1 MTPRTPVRIGRGHAL
16 HALYAGRRPVRDGLA
31 RLLTDP
37 GRCSQARTP
46 NRETTLPITA
56 RRTALLA
63 VLFMA
68 ACAPVGEPI
77 VAPLPQGAALD
88 TAGRPYLRPA
98 QPAEEYTAARRGG
111 TRSENGAP
119 GPRYWQ
125 QGVRY
130 DIQAEL
136 DPQERRVT
144 ATERIVY
151 RNNSPREL
159 PQVIFNL
166 YQNLFGENLTG
177 RRNPLTTGGFNLTS
191 FTVNGETLGPLNQA
205 QHEANQRENRPSVGY
220 ITTGTLARVLLP
232 RPIAQGDS
240 VVFEIAWNFRVPPSD
255 APRTGWEDA
264 LGGRVFQVAQW
275 YPQIAVFDD
284 VAGYDVTPYSGQGEF
299 YLEYGDFDVALT
311 LPAGWTV
318 GATGDLQN
326 PEILRPEIRQRLEQ
340 AAGSDGSTVAIL
352 GAGEVGGTGATG
364 PGENGRVT
372 WRYSARNVRDFAWA
386 TSNRYRWD
394 ARVAQIPGERGGT
407 RPVMVHSLYRDGAPG
422 WQESALYGD
431 HSMEFFS
438 RTLVPYAYSQIT
450 VSEGPIYG
458 MEYPMLVFIGRPE
471 ERVDLYEVIAHEIGH
486 EWHPMMVGQD
496 EAAYAWMDEG
506 FTTFNEARATADFFE
521 DEDPWEEPRVTYL
534 SIAGNKGEAPLMR
547 NIELVFGPANVVS
560 AYFKPGTLLRSLQ
573 RTLGDSVFFQGMRTF
588 EREWMFKHPYP
599 WDFFN
604 TMERVAG
611 RDLDWFW
618 FPFFYRT
625 VTMDHELATVTPGA
639 GGVQVT
645 VRDLGQAPLPAEIVV
660 TTADGRTTTQVIP
673 IERWLS
679 PSTRSVTVNVP
690 VNGTVTRV
698 ELDPE
703 EYYPDANR
711 RNNVWTAR

>member
-1 MTPRTPVRIGRGHAL
+1 L
-16 HALYAGRRPVRDGLA
+16 
-31 RLLTDP
+31 
-37 GRCSQARTP
+37 QARTH

-98 QPAEEYTAARRGG
+98 TASEEYTAALRGG
-111 TRSENGAP
+111 TRTENGAP

-125 QGVRY
+125 QRVRY

-151 RNNSPREL
+151 RNNAPREL

-166 YQNLFGENLTG
+166 YQNLFAENLAG
-177 RRNPLTTGGFNLTS
+177 RNNPMRTGGFELTS

-205 QHEANQRENRPSVGY
+205 QYESNQRESRASVGY

-240 VVFEIAWNFRVPPSD
+240 AVFEIAWNFRVPPSD

-264 LGGRVFQVAQW
+264 LGGRVLQVAQW

-318 GATGDLQN
+318 GATGELQN
-326 PEILRPEIRQRLEQ
+326 PEILRPEVRQRLQQ
-340 AAGSDGSTVAIL
+340 AASSDGTTVAIL
-352 GAGEVGGTGATG
+352 GGSEVGGTGATG

-372 WRYSARNVRDFAWA
+372 WRFSARNVRDFGWA

-394 ARVAQIPGERGGT
+394 ARVAQIPGESGGT
-407 RPVMVHSLYRDGAPG
+407 RPVLVHSLYRNGAPG
-422 WQESALYGD
+422 WEESALYGD
-431 HSMEFFS
+431 HSVEFLS
-438 RTLVPYAYSQIT
+438 RMQVPYAYSQLTI
-450 VSEGPIYG
+450 SEGPIYG

-486 EWHPMMVGQD
+486 QWHPMMVGQD
-496 EAAYAWMDEG
+496 EAAFAWMDEG
-506 FTTFNEARATADFFE
+506 FATFSEARALENFFP
-521 DEDPWEEPRVTYL
+521 DEDPWEEPRTLYL

-560 AYFKPGTLLRSLQ
+560 AYYKPGTLLRSLQ
-573 RTLGDSVFFQGMRTF
+573 RALGDSVFFEGMRTY

-618 FPFFYRT
+618 FPFWYRT
-625 VTMDHELATVTPGA
+625 VQLDHELATVTPSA

-645 VRDLGQAPLPAEIVV
+645 VRDIGQAPAPAEIVV
-660 TTADGRTTTQVIP
+660 TTADGRTTTQTIP
-673 IERWLS
+673 IERWLN
-679 PSTRSVTVNVP
+679 PSTRSVTVTIP
-690 VNGTVTRV
+690 VTGTVARV

-703 EYYPDANR
+703 QYFPDANR
-711 RNNVWTAR
+711 RNNLWTPR

>member
-1 MTPRTPVRIGRGHAL
+1 
-16 HALYAGRRPVRDGLA
+16 
-31 RLLTDP
+31 LL
-37 GRCSQARTP
+37 
-46 NRETTLPITA
+46 ITA

-68 ACAPVGEPI
+68 ACAPAGEPI

-88 TAGRPYLRPA
+88 TAGRPYVRTAEPT
-98 QPAEEYTAARRGG
+98 EEYTAALRGG
-111 TRSENGAP
+111 TRSETGAP

-125 QGVRY
+125 QRVRY

-136 DPQERRVT
+136 DPEERRVT
-144 ATERIVY
+144 ATQRIVY
-151 RNNSPREL
+151 RNNAPREL

-166 YQNLFGENLTG
+166 YQNLFSDALRG
-177 RRNPLTTGGFNLTS
+177 RNSPLNTGGFNITAFS
-191 FTVNGETLGPLNQA
+191 VNGETLGTLTQA
-205 QHEANQRENRPSVGY
+205 QYEANQRENRFAPGY

-232 RPIAQGDS
+232 RPIASGDS
-240 VVFEIAWNFRVPPSD
+240 VVFQIAWNFRVPPQS

-275 YPQIAVFDD
+275 YPQIATYDD

-318 GATGDLQN
+318 GATGELQN
-326 PEILRPEIRQRLEQ
+326 PDILRPEVRQRLQQ
-340 AAGSDGSTVAIL
+340 AAASDGGTVAVL
-352 GAGEVGGTGATG
+352 GANELAGTGATG

-372 WRYSARNVRDFAWA
+372 WRFSARNVRDFAWA

-394 ARVAQIPGERGGT
+394 ARVAQVPGERGGT
-407 RPVMVHSLYRDGAPG
+407 RPVLVHSLYRNGAPH
-422 WQESALYGD
+422 WEESALFGD
-431 HSMEFFS
+431 HSTEFLS
-438 RTLVPYAYSQIT
+438 RTLVPYAYPQIT

-458 MEYPMLVFIGRPE
+458 MEYPMLVFIGRPT
-471 ERVDLYEVIAHEIGH
+471 ERLDLYEVIAHEIGH

-496 EAAYAWMDEG
+496 EAAFAWMDEG
-506 FTTFNEARATADFFE
+506 ITTFHEALATADFFPE
-521 DEDPWEEPRVTYL
+521 HDPWEEPRENYL

-560 AYFKPGTLLRSLQ
+560 AYLKPGTLMRSLQ
-573 RTLGDSVFFQGMRTF
+573 RVLGDSVFFEGMRTF
-588 EREWMFKHPYP
+588 QREWMFKHPYP

-618 FPFFYRT
+618 FPFWYRT
-625 VTMDHELATVTPGA
+625 VTLDQELANVTPAA
-639 GGVQVT
+639 GSVQVT
-645 VRDLGQAPLPAEIVV
+645 VRDVGQAPAPAEIVV
-660 TTADGRTTTQVIP
+660 TTADGRTTTEVIP
-673 IERWLS
+673 IERWLN
-679 PSTRSVTVNVP
+679 PSTRSVTVTIP
-690 VNGTVTRV
+690 VTGAVTRV
-698 ELDPE
+698 EIDPE

>member
-1 MTPRTPVRIGRGHAL
+1 M
-16 HALYAGRRPVRDGLA
+16 
-31 RLLTDP
+31 
-37 GRCSQARTP
+37 
-46 NRETTLPITA
+46 ITA

-88 TAGRPYLRPA
+88 TAGRPYVR
-98 QPAEEYTAARRGG
+98 TADPTDDYAAALRGG
-111 TRSENGAP
+111 TRSATGAP
-119 GPRYWQ
+119 GAAYWQ
-125 QGVRY
+125 QRVRY

-136 DPQERRVT
+136 DPQERRIT
-144 ATERIVY
+144 GTERIVY
-151 RNNSPREL
+151 RNNAPREL

-166 YQNLFGENLTG
+166 YQNLFAENLRG
-177 RRNPLTTGGFNLTS
+177 RNNPLNTGGLNLTS
-191 FTVNGETLGPLNQA
+191 FSVNGQTLGSLTQA
-205 QHEANQRENRPSVGY
+205 QYEANQRENRFTPGY

-232 RPIAQGDS
+232 RPIASGDS
-240 VVFEIAWNFRVPPSD
+240 VVFEIAWNFRVPPET
-255 APRTGWEDA
+255 APRTGFEDA
-264 LGGRVFQVAQW
+264 LGARVFQVAQW

-318 GATGDLQN
+318 GATGELTN
-326 PEILRPEIRQRLEQ
+326 PDILRPEIRQRLQQ
-340 AAGSDGSTVAIL
+340 AMASDGSSVSIL
-352 GAGEVGGTGATG
+352 GANDLTGTGATG
-364 PGENGRVT
+364 AGENGRVT
-372 WRYSARNVRDFAWA
+372 WRFAARNVRDFAWA

-394 ARVAQIPGERGGT
+394 ARLAQIPGDRGGT
-407 RPVMVHSLYRDGAPG
+407 RPVLVHSLYRTGAPH
-422 WQESALYGD
+422 WEESALFGD
-431 HSMEFFS
+431 HAMEFLS
-438 RTLVPYAYSQIT
+438 RTLVPYAYPQIT

-458 MEYPMLVFIGRPE
+458 MEYPMLVFIGRPTDRLE
-471 ERVDLYEVIAHEIGH
+471 LYEVIAHEIGH

-496 EAAYAWMDEG
+496 EAAFAWMDEG
-506 FTTFNEARATADFFE
+506 FTTYNESRAVEAFFPE
-521 DEDPWEEPRVTYL
+521 HDPWEEPRENYL

-560 AYFKPGTLLRSLQ
+560 AYLKPGTLLRSLQ
-573 RTLGDSVFFQGMRTF
+573 RTLGDSVFFEGMRTF

-604 TMERVAG
+604 TMERVSG

-618 FPFFYRT
+618 FPFWYRT
-625 VTMDHELATVTPGA
+625 VTLDHELANVTPSA

-645 VRDLGQAPLPAEIVV
+645 VRDIGQAPAPAEIVV

-679 PSTRSVTVNVP
+679 PSTRSVTVTIP
-690 VNGTVTRV
+690 VSGTVTRV
-698 ELDPE
+698 EIDPE
-703 EYYPDANR
+703 QYYPDANR

>member
-1 MTPRTPVRIGRGHAL
+1 VP
-16 HALYAGRRPVRDGLA
+16 
-31 RLLTDP
+31 
-37 GRCSQARTP
+37 
-46 NRETTLPITA
+46 
-56 RRTALLA
+56 RTALLA

-68 ACAPVGEPI
+68 ACAPVSEPI

-98 QPAEEYTAARRGG
+98 EPGPEYAAALTGG
-111 TRSENGAP
+111 TRTTTGAP
-119 GPRYWQ
+119 GSRYWQ

-130 DIQAEL
+130 DITAEL
-136 DPQERRVT
+136 DPQERRIT
-144 ATERIVY
+144 ASERIVY

-159 PQVIFNL
+159 PQVVFNL
-166 YQNLFGENLTG
+166 YQNLFAENLRG
-177 RRNPLTTGGFNLTS
+177 RNSPLTTGGFTITR
-191 FTVNGETLGPLNQA
+191 FVVNGDSLGPLTQT
-205 QHEANQRENRPSVGY
+205 QYEANQRENRRSVGI
-220 ITTGTLARVLLP
+220 ITTGTLGRVLLP
-232 RPIAQGDS
+232 RPIAVGDS
-240 VVFEIAWNFRVPPSD
+240 AVFEVSWSFRVPPST

-264 LGGRVFQVAQW
+264 LGGRVLQVAQW

-284 VAGYDVTPYSGQGEF
+284 VVGYDVTGYTGQGEF

-318 GATGDLQN
+318 GATGELQN
-326 PEILRPEIRQRLEQ
+326 PEILRPEVRQRLQ
-340 AAGSDGSTVAIL
+340 AAMTSDSTIRVLGGS
-352 GAGEVGGTGATG
+352 EVGGTGATG

-372 WRYSARNVRDFAWA
+372 WRYSARDVRDFAFA
-386 TSNRYRWD
+386 TSNHYNWD
-394 ARVAQIPGERGGT
+394 ARVADVPEANGGGT
-407 RPVMVHSLYRDGAPG
+407 RRVMVHSLYRTGAPH
-422 WQESALYGD
+422 WEESALFGD
-431 HSMEFFS
+431 HPTEFYS
-438 RTLVPYAYSQIT
+438 RTLEPYAYPQIT

-458 MEYPMLVFIGRPE
+458 MEYPMIVFIGRPE
-471 ERVDLYEVIAHEIGH
+471 TRRELYQVIAHEVGH

-496 EAAYAWMDEG
+496 EAAFAWMDEG
-506 FTTFNEARATADFFE
+506 FTTYNESRAVDAFIPDF
-521 DEDPWEEPRVTYL
+521 DPWEEPRDVYL

-560 AYFKPGTLLRSLQ
+560 AYYKPGTLLRSLQ
-573 RTLGDSVFFQGMRTF
+573 RALGDSVFFQGMRTF

-618 FPFFYRT
+618 FPFWYRT
-625 VTMDHELATVTPGA
+625 VLMDQELANVTPSA

-645 VRDLGQAPLPAEIVV
+645 VRDIGQAPAPAEIVV
-660 TTADGRTTTQVIP
+660 TTSDGRTATQTIP
-673 IERWLS
+673 IERWLN
-679 PSTRSVTVNVP
+679 PATRSVTVTIP
-690 VNGTVTRV
+690 VTGTVTRV

-703 EYYPDANR
+703 QYFPDANR

>member
-1 MTPRTPVRIGRGHAL
+1 M
-16 HALYAGRRPVRDGLA
+16 
-31 RLLTDP
+31 
-37 GRCSQARTP
+37 
-46 NRETTLPITA
+46 PISA

-68 ACAPVGEPI
+68 ACAPVAEPI

-98 QPAEEYTAARRGG
+98 EPTQEYAAAVAAG
-111 TRSENGAP
+111 TRSATGAP

-125 QGVRY
+125 QRVRY

-144 ATERIVY
+144 ASERIVY

-166 YQNLFGENLTG
+166 YQNLFAENLRG
-177 RRNPLTTGGFNLTS
+177 RTSPLNTGGFTLTS
-191 FTVNGETLGPLNQA
+191 FSVNGETLSALTQA
-205 QHEANQRENRPSVGY
+205 QYESNQRESRASTGY

-232 RPIAQGDS
+232 RPIAVGDS
-240 VVFEIAWNFRVPPSD
+240 AVFEIAWNFRVPPNG

-284 VAGYDVTPYSGQGEF
+284 VVGYDVTGYSGQGEF

-318 GATGDLQN
+318 GATGELQN
-326 PEILRPEIRQRLEQ
+326 PEILRPEIRQRLQ
-340 AAGSDGSTVAIL
+340 AALTADSTVRVL
-352 GAGEVGGTGATG
+352 TETGGTGATG

-372 WRYSARNVRDFAWA
+372 WRFSARDVRDFAWA
-386 TSNRYRWD
+386 TSNRYLWD
-394 ARVAQIPGERGGT
+394 ARVADVPNTNGNGMR
-407 RPVMVHSLYRDGAPG
+407 RVLVNSLYRSGAPH
-422 WQESALYGD
+422 WNESALFGD
-431 HSMEFFS
+431 QPTEFMS
-438 RTLVPYAYSQIT
+438 RTLVPYAYPQIT
-450 VSEGPIYG
+450 ISEGPIYG
-458 MEYPMLVFIGRPE
+458 MEYPMLIFIGRPE
-471 ERVDLYEVIAHEIGH
+471 TRRELYQVIAHEVGH
-486 EWHPMMVGQD
+486 QWHPMMVGQD
-496 EAAYAWMDEG
+496 EAAFAWMDEG
-506 FTTFNEARATADFFE
+506 FTTFNEARATEEFLSEF
-521 DEDPWEEPRVTYL
+521 DPWEEPRDVYL
-534 SIAGNKGEAPLMR
+534 SVAGNKGEAPLMR

-560 AYFKPGTLLRSLQ
+560 GYYKPGVLLRSLQ
-573 RTLGDSVFFQGMRTF
+573 RAVGDSVFFQGMRTF
-588 EREWMFKHPYP
+588 EREWMFKHPQP

-618 FPFFYRT
+618 FPFWYRT
-625 VTMDHELATVTPGA
+625 VLLDHELANVTPSA

-645 VRDLGQAPLPAEIVV
+645 VRDVGQAPAPAEIVV
-660 TTADGRTTTQVIP
+660 TTSDNRTTTETIP
-673 IERWLS
+673 IERWLN
-679 PSTRSVTVNVP
+679 PSTRSVTVTIP
-690 VNGTVTRV
+690 VTGTVTRV
-698 ELDPE
+698 EIDPE
-703 EYYPDANR
+703 QYFPDANR
-711 RNNVWTAR
+711 RNNVWTP

>member
-1 MTPRTPVRIGRGHAL
+1 M
-16 HALYAGRRPVRDGLA
+16 
-31 RLLTDP
+31 
-37 GRCSQARTP
+37 
-46 NRETTLPITA
+46 PITA

-68 ACAPVGEPI
+68 ACAPAGEPI

-88 TAGRPYLRPA
+88 TAGRPYVRT
-98 QPAEEYTAARRGG
+98 AEPTDEYAAALRGG

-119 GPRYWQ
+119 GARYWQ
-125 QGVRY
+125 QRVRY

-151 RNNSPREL
+151 HNNAPREL

-166 YQNLFGENLTG
+166 YQNLFAENLRG
-177 RRNPLTTGGFNLTS
+177 RNNPLNTGGFTLTS
-191 FTVNGETLGPLNQA
+191 FSVNGEALGPLTQA
-205 QHEANQRENRPSVGY
+205 QYEANQRENRLAPGY

-232 RPIAQGDS
+232 RPIASGDS
-240 VVFEIAWNFRVPPSD
+240 VVFEIAWNFRVPPET

-275 YPQIAVFDD
+275 YPQIAVYDD
-284 VAGYDVTPYSGQGEF
+284 VVGYDVTPYSGQGEF

-318 GATGDLQN
+318 GATGELQN
-326 PEILRPEIRQRLEQ
+326 PDILRPEIRERLQR
-340 AAGSDGSTVAIL
+340 AAASDGGTVSIL
-352 GAGEVGGTGATG
+352 GANELAGTGATG

-372 WRYSARNVRDFAWA
+372 WRFSARNVRDFAWA

-394 ARVAQIPGERGGT
+394 ARVARIPGEGGGT
-407 RPVMVHSLYRDGAPG
+407 RPVLVHSLYRTGAPH
-422 WQESALYGD
+422 WEESALFGD
-431 HSMEFFS
+431 HSMEFLS
-438 RTLVPYAYSQIT
+438 RTLVPYTYPQIT

-458 MEYPMLVFIGRPE
+458 MEYPMLVFIGRPTD
-471 ERVDLYEVIAHEIGH
+471 RLDLYEVIAHEIGH

-496 EAAYAWMDEG
+496 EAAFAWMDEG
-506 FTTFNEARATADFFE
+506 FTTYNEARATEDFFPE
-521 DEDPWEEPRVTYL
+521 HDPWEEPRETYL

-560 AYFKPGTLLRSLQ
+560 AYLKPGTLLRSLQ
-573 RTLGDSVFFQGMRTF
+573 RVLGDSVFFEGMHTF
-588 EREWMFKHPYP
+588 QREWTYKHPYP

-618 FPFFYRT
+618 FPFWYRT
-625 VTMDHELATVTPGA
+625 VTLDQELAAVTPGA
-639 GGVQVT
+639 GSVEVT
-645 VRDLGQAPLPAEIVV
+645 VRDLGQAPAPAEIVV
-660 TTADGRTTTQVIP
+660 TTADGRTTTEVIP
-673 IERWLS
+673 IERWLN
-679 PSTRSVTVNVP
+679 PSTRSVTVTIP
-690 VNGTVTRV
+690 VTGSVSRV
-698 ELDPE
+698 EIDPQ
-703 EYYPDANR
+703 EYYPDVNR